1 MFAPPCLDEPRP
13 QDGFVQPADEELLG
27 NEQGA
32 VVTDEQNYGY
42 EEYEDEQEEY

>member
-1 MFAPPCLDEPRP
+1 MSPSCFNEPRP
-13 QDGFVQPADEELLG
+13 QDGFVQPADDEVG
-27 NEQGA
+27 IDPGA